1 MSSIDYEGV
10 ESLDACKDYS
20 RYSSDLFQVV
30 GVVYDNMEIKISFIL
45 FITFILLN
53 TDIFADNCLR
63 KISSGTYDSSQD
75 KITAKGIVVS
85 AMILSMVYIL
95 VDLLVS
101 KNII

>member
-1 MSSIDYEGV
+1 MSSIDFEGIENLEDDV
-10 ESLDACKDYS
+10 KEKK
-20 RYSSDLFQVV
+20 YSSDLFHVV
-30 GVVYDNMEIKISFIL
+30 GAIYDNMEIKISFIL

-63 KISSGTYDSSQD
+63 KIASGTYDSSQD
-75 KITAKGIVVS
+75 KITAKGVMIS
-85 AMILSMVYIL
+85 AMILSITYIL